1 MTADKII
8 RDFEKINDKVVKLVP
23 EMVQVTGTK
32 IQMDA
37 KRDVPRDTSRLHN
50 SIKNYAEDG
59 GLTAVIE
66 TNVEYAPYVEFGT
79 GSMVSIPSGMNSYAS
94 QFRGSGIRDVNT
106 SPQPFMMP
114 AFERHSQRFID
125 ALNKLIRDL

>member
-50 SIKNYAEDG
+50 SKTNYAEDG
-59 GLTAVIE
+59 QMTAVVRSVAE
-66 TNVEYAPYVEFGT
+66 GSAPVEYGVYVEFGT
-79 GSMVSIPSGMNSYAS
+79 YKMAA
-94 QFRGSGIRDVNT
+94 
-106 SPQPFMMP
+106 QPFMMP